1 MKSGLELFRREAE
14 RQRLAHLLAV
24 EPEELRFLGH
34 LSHEDLRALRLAC
47 KDCLLREQRPF
58 ILRAIAASR
67 MLPATLTASIGEKTL
82 GPLLCARF
90 SDQMGKPHLI
100 SICRHLSPG
109 FMAEVGL
116 HLDVEKLCELADT
129 MPAATLRAITRETLA
144 RREYIALGEVLN
156 RLPARL
162 LRHVVHEFPDGE
174 AYLRTAFFVE
184 NPARLQDVLEV
195 LPEPMLHDSIR
206 AAARTPE
213 TLLSPALSLALSVS
227 PAWQRRLLLVALE
240 SGDELAGSLM
250 RGVLEQ
256 DLWGVA
262 LPLVERLSAEERR
275 RLMRLP
281 AWEDPAV
288 LEALL
293 ASADHRFLRPWVE
306 RLLAEMPATLAQQ
319 AQAWLAA
326 RAGHSAPGA

>member
-1 MKSGLELFRREAE
+1 MRKGLELFRREAE

-24 EPEELRFLGH
+24 GPEELQFLAH
-34 LSHEDLRALRLAC
+34 LDHESLRALRRAC
-47 KDCLLREQRPF
+47 KECLVLEQRPF
-58 ILRAIAASR
+58 LVRAIAASR
-67 MLPATLTASIGEKTL
+67 LLPAALIASLGEHTL

-90 SDQMGKPHLI
+90 SDQMGKAHLA

-116 HLDVEKLCELADT
+116 HIDIEKLCELADT

-144 RREYIALGEVLN
+144 RREYIALGEVLSH
-156 RLPARL
+156 LPARL

-195 LPEPMLHDSIR
+195 LPEAMLHDSIR

-213 TLLSPALSLALSVS
+213 TLLSPALALALSVS
-227 PAWQRRLLLVALE
+227 PAWQRRLLLIALE
-240 SGDELAGSLM
+240 NGEELAGDLM

-262 LPLVERLSAEERR
+262 LPLVERLTPEERR
-275 RLMRLP
+275 RLMQLP
-281 AWEDPAV
+281 AWENPAI
-288 LEALL
+288 LESLL

-306 RLLAEMPATLAQQ
+306 RLLAEMPATLAQR
-319 AQAWLAA
+319 AQDWLAA
-326 RAGHSAPGA
+326 RAGHTTPGS